1 MCVISIRVSFFI
13 VIKMG
18 NNEDTVLLLLT
29 ATTTLEMEHSLSL
42 SLVKWLIHPANFY
55 NYLCIPNGSYLVHH
69 SLHWYKIDDI
79 PTSIDYKLLSSNPSP
94 SYFPP
99 SSHKLY
105 YTLSDC
111 SFILPIPF
119 QSTVSSAC
127 PTNFFSSKED
137 KIEET

>member
-1 MCVISIRVSFFI
+1 MCVWYPFAYHFLSYNKNGKQRGHGSSPA
-13 VIKMG
+13 
-18 NNEDTVLLLLT
+18 NSNDDTGDGTLT
-29 ATTTLEMEHSLSL
+29 L
-42 SLVKWLIHPANFY
+42 SLVNWLIHPANFY

-94 SYFPP
+94 SHFPL

-111 SFILPIPF
+111 SCILPITF

-127 PTNFFSSKED
+127 PTNLFSSKED